1 MKVPGGYRRLPFNYV
16 CYDSDTNE
24 YLIQPIG
31 TEKEFVGDTQD
42 GQTNNLTIPVAGIT
56 MPLITDF
63 VILDRYGVDLSDEFV
78 VHRFGVGV
86 LDATSATDK

>member
-24 YLIQPIG
+24 YMIQPIG

-42 GQTNNLTIPVAGIT
+42 GQTNNLTIPEQGIN
-56 MPLITDF
+56 MPLIVDF

-78 VHRFGVGV
+78 TTRFAAGM
-86 LDATSATDK
+86 LDATSPVDK